1 MRKDIAFGGVSRSPG
16 GATSADGD
24 LMGAV
29 NMCNDGAGLEMLEK
43 PQKLFTLDRGET
55 FLCIHEP
62 EGESRH
68 YITQILVPTAP
79 ISGDIEGGGGVEGGE
94 DGGTTTPTTPYR
106 PRRHGF
112 ADHTEDIVVNGDILD
127 GGGGGSGG
135 SGGYSGG
142 GGSGSNTTSDG
153 TYIEPDINPEDDL
166 DIWDGNGLADKYA
179 TVIASENETR
189 ANDDGGESAETEQ
202 AGHLYLR
209 WRSDNGDGTSTVEQS
224 IDIST
229 YGAVTAIQAMGNTL
243 VCNHE
248 GSEYRLPEVRYY
260 LWKTDSEEVA
270 GEEVDTSRYVGLG
283 SKPPMLDITFGL
295 ESEFKYWPTTKT
307 TETSG
312 DGYKKKYKG
321 VYITSYP
328 YTDTVPVFWSDSEK
342 TSYVPP
348 YKYYDSYAAVIVP
361 GGTSNWDRR
370 DYWREEYSLDGV
382 VSPDGKTDVA
392 GMKVNWTMMALG
404 CYNKFIAEQHNKNKF
419 VFPFYVR
426 YCYELYDGSQVMH
439 SYPVLM
445 IPNSRG
451 PIFAL
456 DGRYGLK
463 ADRDDAGQT
472 YEKVRLEFRGRTY
485 GFASTLMHQVKSMAA
500 TDLARLKNWKDL
512 IRGVNIYVTPPI
524 YNYKQGGQVL
534 GWHCMD
540 TNAPSNNGEN
550 PWNKHYTVGRVN
562 YTDHSIATPEEKHL
576 NGAVTLDQGFSTIL
590 PAELNTPTHLT
601 DYYQIFQPWV
611 EGTEVCPTPD
621 YCLTI
626 PQKEEKE
633 ITELHE
639 NAGQFYKLVSIEYEK
654 LIKLLDEIADTPM
667 DETPLEIG
675 KKVVNTISNQDVMTD
690 DNGSH
695 DTMSAEV
702 LYGYNRRLNMAQVGK
717 VMHTPLQPSVQWAK
731 EYYED
736 HGAEEQ
742 HMWQINIYSKNGGR
756 MALMKT
762 TETGVNVRWPLFVF
776 YPNTNATEAVL
787 IHGDTRYK
795 VRLRE
800 HKALNGMFW
809 LGDIY
814 NKFDDLKD
822 YRLNPMQ
829 GGSPGD
835 CLSLKNV
842 NRTVDESNKIYTS
855 ETDNPFYVPFGN
867 INIAGGGE
875 VRALCANAQALSQGQ
890 FGQFPLYCFTTEG
903 VWAMTVNDTGGWA
916 TIQPMTRDVI
926 ADGTMPLSL
935 DSTVVFMSDRGLLQL
950 AGAEVKILS
959 EPLMNTDLTLEG
971 ALSRR
976 TAIMTALGEDF
987 ATMDTVISSLNVFPR
1002 KNVNLAYDAKNA
1014 RIYVTE
1020 RNSPSWVYNLKSG
1033 LWTQATTH
1041 IDRQVVSYPECL
1053 TQQGQDIVT
1062 IGDLGDL
1069 PTRRYTSGLI
1079 LTRPIKL
1086 GDMGVL
1092 KKWHEM
1098 MVRGHES
1105 PYNYGWGKGDV
1116 QTALWGSRD
1125 FLTYALVGTST
1136 LPRLTRRGGSPYFAH
1151 CVMVAVRAENET
1163 ASSPLFNVWINGMD
1177 IEMTTEQ
1184 TNKLR

>member
-1 MRKDIAFGGVSRSPG
+1 MKKDIAFGGVTRVPG
-16 GATSADGD
+16 GAVSADGD
-24 LMGAV
+24 LCAAV
-29 NMCNDGAGLEMLEK
+29 DVCQDGMGLEMLEK

-68 YITQILVPTAP
+68 YITQILVPTTP
-79 ISGDIEGGGGVEGGE
+79 ISGGGDIEGGEG
-94 DGGTTTPTTPYR
+94 GGTTTPTTPYR

-127 GGGGGSGG
+127 GGSGAGGGSGG

-153 TYIEPDINPEDDL
+153 TYIEPDISPGDDL

-202 AGHLYLR
+202 VGHLYLR

-260 LWKTDSEEVA
+260 LWKTDSEEVE

-295 ESEFKYWPTTKT
+295 ESEFKYWPKTKT
-307 TETSG
+307 TGEG
-312 DGYKKKYKG
+312 DDYRKKYKG
-321 VYITSYP
+321 TYITCYP
-328 YTDTVPVFWSDSEK
+328 YTDTVTVWWGDG
-342 TSYVPP
+342 YVPP
-348 YKYYDSYAAVIVP
+348 YSTYGSILP
-361 GGTSNWDRR
+361 SGSNWQ
-370 DYWREEYSLDGV
+370 ETYSIENV
-382 VSPDGKTDVA
+382 TSPDGKTDVA
-392 GMKVNWTMMALG
+392 GIKINWSTAALG

-426 YCYELYDGSQVMH
+426 YAYEMYDGSLIMH

-456 DGRYGLK
+456 DGRYGLR
-463 ADRDDAGQT
+463 ADVDDFGET

-500 TDLARLKNWKDL
+500 ADLARLKNWKDL

-540 TNAPSNNGEN
+540 TAAPINNGEN

-611 EGTEVCPTPD
+611 DGSTVYPTPD

-639 NAGQFYKLVSIEYEK
+639 NAGQFYKLASIEYEK
-654 LIKLLDEIADTPM
+654 LVKLLDEIADAPM
-667 DETPLEIG
+667 DEAPLEIG

-762 TETGVNVRWPLFVF
+762 TEIGVNVRWPLFVF

-800 HKALNGMFW
+800 HKALNGVFW

-890 FGQFPLYCFTTEG
+890 FGQHPMYCFTTEG

-926 ADGTMPLSL
+926 AEGTMPLSL
-935 DSTVVFMSDRGLLQL
+935 DSTVVFLTERGLLQL
-950 AGAEVKILS
+950 AGKDVKVLSDVLQGSDELSHHRLAALCTATGTSALLSVAENL
-959 EPLMNTDLTLEG
+959 
-971 ALSRR
+971 
-976 TAIMTALGEDF
+976 ALGK
-987 ATMDTVISSLNVFPR
+987 FPEQAWM
-1002 KNVNLAYDAKNA
+1002 AYDYDNA
-1014 RIYVTE
+1014 RVYV
-1020 RNSPSWVYNLKSG
+1020 SPWSGNGSWVYNIKSG
-1033 LWTQATTH
+1033 LWTQSSTK
-1041 IDRQVVSYPECL
+1041 ISRQIVAYPECE
-1053 TQQGQDIVT
+1053 TQSGSDVVRISVDRA
-1062 IGDLGDL
+1062 DLGNL
-1069 PTRRYTSGLI
+1069 YSKGLVI
-1079 LTRPIKL
+1079 TRPVKL
-1086 GDMGVL
+1086 ADMGLL
-1092 KKWHEM
+1092 KRWREM
-1098 MVRGHES
+1098 VVRGRFV
-1105 PYNYGWGKGDV
+1105 PYSSAV
-1116 QTALWGSRD
+1116 QCALWGSRD
-1125 FLTYALVGTST
+1125 WVSHALVASST
-1136 LPRLTRRGGSPYFAH
+1136 RNRLTRWGGSPYFGH
-1151 CVMVAVRAENET
+1151 SVG
-1163 ASSPLFNVWINGMD
+1163 LFLTKPSGYALQVSGMD
-1177 IEMTTEQ
+1177 ADVDAEHG
-1184 TNKLR
+1184 NKLR

>member
-62 EGESRH
+62 EDESRH
-68 YITQILVPTAP
+68 YITQLVVVGDGGTLDPEEDEQPVGGIEPGLTTQVLDHDLYLEDTPTSPPGNNSSNEGNGQESVVPYTPPEGATSANIADFTALENLNP
-79 ISGDIEGGGGVEGGE
+79 DSGGTTITPDPNDPLEGGIYLCWWAENNGEYTRRQIIDITPYGEVTSAQPMGNTIICNHEGGE
-94 DGGTTTPTTPYR
+94 DFPK
-106 PRRHGF
+106 
-112 ADHTEDIVVNGDILD
+112 EI
-127 GGGGGSGG
+127 
-135 SGGYSGG
+135 
-142 GGSGSNTTSDG
+142 
-153 TYIEPDINPEDDL
+153 
-166 DIWDGNGLADKYA
+166 
-179 TVIASENETR
+179 
-189 ANDDGGESAETEQ
+189 
-202 AGHLYLR
+202 
-209 WRSDNGDGTSTVEQS
+209 
-224 IDIST
+224 
-229 YGAVTAIQAMGNTL
+229 
-243 VCNHE
+243 
-248 GSEYRLPEVRYY
+248 RYW
-260 LWKTDSEEVA
+260 LWKGADQV
-270 GEEVDTSRYVGLG
+270 YVGLG
-283 SKPPMLDITFGL
+283 SKPPMIDITFGL
-295 ESEFKYWPTTKT
+295 ESTFEYYPRTESKFDNDSNPT
-307 TETSG
+307 
-312 DGYKKKYKG
+312 KYKRYGG
-321 VYITSYP
+321 VTISSYP
-328 YTDTVPVFWSDSEK
+328 YTDTVPLWWAGYESG
-342 TSYVPP
+342 SYVPP
-348 YKYYDSYAAVIVP
+348 YYFYKDGEYTPDPHASADTDVFSHWQS
-361 GGTSNWDRR
+361 T
-370 DYWREEYSLDGV
+370 YSLDGV
-382 VSPDGKTDVA
+382 ESPDGKTDVA
-392 GMKVNWTMMALG
+392 GMKANWTTMALG
-404 CYNKFIAEQHNKNKF
+404 AYNKFIAEQTKENKF
-419 VFPFYVR
+419 VFPFYAR
-426 YCYELYDGSQVMH
+426 YAIELYDGSLMMH
-439 SYPVLM
+439 SYPVLL

-456 DGRYGLK
+456 DGRKGLK
-463 ADRDDAGQT
+463 ADLDDAGHS
-472 YEKVRLEFRGRTY
+472 YEKVRIEFKGRVY
-485 GFASTLMHQVKSMAA
+485 GFSSKLMYDLKALAA
-500 TDLARLKNWKDL
+500 EDLARLQNWKDL
-512 IRGVNIYVTPPI
+512 IRGVNIYITPPI

-534 GWHCMD
+534 GWRCMD
-540 TNAPSNNGEN
+540 WRDPANDDSDIVNN
-550 PWNKHYTVGRVN
+550 PWDKYYTIGKVKYKDSQDVEHEASGLYLLSN
-562 YTDHSIATPEEKHL
+562 
-576 NGAVTLDQGFSTIL
+576 GFSTIL
-590 PAELNTPTHLT
+590 PSKGDVASNK
-601 DYYQIFQPWV
+601 IFWPWV
-611 EGTEVCPTPD
+611 GVVDNDATTFLMPD
-621 YCLTI
+621 YILSI
-626 PQKEEKE
+626 PQKEDEE
-633 ITELHE
+633 IMELHE
-639 NAGQFYKLVSIEYEK
+639 NAGQFYKLASIEYEK
-654 LIKLLDEIADTPM
+654 LLEMA
-667 DETPLEIG
+667 ETAQGEKEVTTAG
-675 KKVVNTISNQDVMTD
+675 KKVLATIANQDIMQD

-695 DTMSAEV
+695 DTLSADV
-702 LYGYNRRLNMAQVGK
+702 LYGYNRRLNMAGVK
-717 VMHTPLQPSVQWAK
+717 KKMHSPLKPSVMWARDYSK
-731 EYYED
+731 FNGDYVNYPYQVSIYAKN
-736 HGAEEQ
+736 GAEIAKLKVTEASVNTSFPQ
-742 HMWQINIYSKNGGR
+742 NI
-756 MALMKT
+756 
-762 TETGVNVRWPLFVF
+762 F
-776 YPNTNATEAVL
+776 YPNPDAFEAV
-787 IHGDTRYK
+787 IVRSTSQGNEKYK
-795 VRLRE
+795 IRLKE
-800 HKALNGMFW
+800 HKALNGAFW
-809 LGDIY
+809 VGQFFNNALEFEKYKLANNATTAELQSSEVG
-814 NKFDDLKD
+814 
-822 YRLNPMQ
+822 
-829 GGSPGD
+829 
-835 CLSLKNV
+835 NV
-842 NRTVDESNKIYTS
+842 VNEKNKIYTT
-855 ETDNPFYVPFGN
+855 ETDNPFAVPFGN
-867 INIAGGGE
+867 INIAGGGI
-875 VRALCANAQALSQGQ
+875 VKALAAATQAMSQGQ

-1020 RNSPSWVYNLKSG
+1020 RNCPSWVYNLKSG